1 MGQFE
6 DMSKLRIPLRASFS
20 RCGFSIQLIALAVLL
35 FLPSP
40 RLLAGEKQP
49 KENYGFGFAVDL
61 TVPEDEVLDALEQV
75 VGDGIIQGSKEY
87 SRDQY
92 IEKAEPATSSDLF
105 PKWTG
110 PGKVFYKVR
119 KEALAPQNFKETQDE
134 GTVAVRY
141 IVETKDPSLTSL
153 RIDAVFAEDF
163 RRAIHPSNGSVEN
176 AEYKDIKDHIDTF
189 ELQKKQ
195 AIDSEKKRE
204 EDLAKHILDRSHND
218 DSASRLVMAQSSGQT
233 LEQHVQELRRQVER
247 VVKAPGAPLKSAP
260 FRTATNLQ
268 SLPAG
273 SEVII
278 LISTSYWFGV
288 ETQEGQH
295 GWIFRDDLDPLP

>member
-1 MGQFE
+1 MGQVE
-6 DMSKLRIPLRASFS
+6 DMNRLRIPLGASFS
-20 RCGFSIQLIALAVLL
+20 RCGFSIQRITLAVLL
-35 FLPSP
+35 LLPTP
-40 RLLAGEKQP
+40 RLLAGEKEP

-61 TVPEDEVLDALEQV
+61 TVPEGEVLDALEQV
-75 VGDGIIQGSKEY
+75 VSDGIIQGSKEY

-92 IEKAEPATSSDLF
+92 IEKAEPATTSDLF

-141 IVETKDPSLTSL
+141 VVEAKDPSITSL
-153 RIDAVFAEDF
+153 RIDAVFVEDF
-163 RRAIHPSNGSVEN
+163 HHTVHPSNGSVEN
-176 AEYKDIKDHIDTF
+176 AEYKDIKNHIDAF
-189 ELQKKQ
+189 DLQKKQ
-195 AIDSEKKRE
+195 AVDSEKKRE
-204 EDLAKHILDRSHND
+204 EDLAKHVLDRSHND
-218 DSASRLVMAQSSGQT
+218 DSASRLVMAESSAQT
-233 LEQHVQELRRQVER
+233 LEQHVQGLRRQVER
-247 VVKAPGAPLKSAP
+247 VVRAPGAPLKSAP

-268 SLPAG
+268 TLTAG

-278 LISTSYWFGV
+278 LISTPYWFGV

>member
-1 MGQFE
+1 MDRLG
-6 DMSKLRIPLRASFS
+6 IPLVVSFS
-20 RCGFSIQLIALAVLL
+20 RCSFSSQLIVLAVLL
-35 FLPSP
+35 LVLPP
-40 RLLAGEKQP
+40 RLRAGEKQP

-61 TVPEDEVLDALEQV
+61 TIPEDEVLDALEQV

-92 IEKAEPATSSDLF
+92 IEKAEPATTSDLF
-105 PKWTG
+105 PKWIG

-141 IVETKDPSLTSL
+141 VVEAKDPSITSL

-204 EDLAKHILDRSHND
+204 EDLAKHVLDRSHND
-218 DSASRLVMAQSSGQT
+218 DSASRLVMARSSAQT

>member
-1 MGQFE
+1 MGQVE
-6 DMSKLRIPLRASFS
+6 NMDRLRIPLRPSFS
-20 RCGFSIQLIALAVLL
+20 RCGFSIQVVALGILL
-35 FLPSP
+35 LVPSP

-141 IVETKDPSLTSL
+141 VVEAKDPSITSL

-176 AEYKDIKDHIDTF
+176 AEYKDIKNHIDAF
-189 ELQKKQ
+189 EQQKKQ
-195 AIDSEKKRE
+195 AVDSEKKHE
-204 EDLAKHILDRSHND
+204 EDRAKHVLDRSHND
-218 DSASRLVMAQSSGQT
+218 DSASRLVMAESSTQT
-233 LEQHVQELRRQVER
+233 LEQHVQELRREVER

>member
-1 MGQFE
+1 MGEVE
-6 DMSKLRIPLRASFS
+6 DMNRLRIPLGASFP
-20 RCGFSIQLIALAVLL
+20 RCGHSIRRIALAVLL
-35 FLPSP
+35 LLPAPS
-40 RLLAGEKQP
+40 LLAGEKEP

-75 VGDGIIQGSKEY
+75 VSDGIIQGSKEY
-87 SRDQY
+87 SRDLY

-110 PGKVFYKVR
+110 TGKIFYKVR

-134 GTVAVRY
+134 GTLAVRY
-141 IVETKDPSLTSL
+141 VIEAKDPSITSL

-163 RRAIHPSNGSVEN
+163 RRAIHPSNGSVET
-176 AEYKDIKDHIDTF
+176 AEYKDIKDHIDAF

-195 AIDSEKKRE
+195 AVDSEKKRE
-204 EDLAKHILDRSHND
+204 EDLAKHVLDRSHND
-218 DSASRLVMAQSSGQT
+218 DSASRLAMAESSAQT

-247 VVKAPGAPLKSAP
+247 VVRVPGAPLKSAP
-260 FRTATNLQ
+260 FRTATNFQTLT
-268 SLPAG
+268 AG

-278 LISTSYWFGV
+278 LISTPYWFGV